1 VFQNIFTLFVQAK
14 EQLLDAFIWK
24 KVIEDL
30 NDQFELLVKK
40 IGCQKSPQVR
50 EVLGLSQEA
59 KESHVELGIIGLV
72 GWQ

>member
-1 VFQNIFTLFVQAK
+1 MFEDIFTLFVQAK

-30 NDQFELLVKK
+30 NDQFELLVKE

-50 EVLGLSQEA
+50 EVLGLS
-59 KESHVELGIIGLV
+59 
-72 GWQ
+72 